1 MVQRYMFKKLFQSKK
16 RLVKTREQ
24 ALGEGGYTRE
34 DGSNLSPDGRILLNG
49 PAVLG
54 EVYQVPAGV
63 RFIFD
68 HCFSKS
74 VVKDGKTC
82 RVVIPSSVIYIGEH
96 AFDGC
101 AVNVDYTRN
110 AMFP

>member
-1 MVQRYMFKKLFQSKK
+1 MKFKKFFQSKK
-16 RLVKTREQ
+16 KPTITKEQ
-24 ALGEGGYTRE
+24 ALREEGYTRE

-54 EVYQVPAGV
+54 EVYQVPDGV

-74 VVKDGKTC
+74 VVKDGMTC
-82 RVVIPSSVIYIGEH
+82 RVVIPSSVVYIGEH

-101 AVNVDYTRN
+101 AISVDYSN
-110 AMFP
+110 LSK